1 MNKKYIVRLVA
12 EEREKLES
20 LVKRGKN
27 QVYKI
32 KHANILLIIDADG
45 PNVSDHDAAI
55 MLRCHQNTVRNV
67 RQRFVEA
74 GLDAALERKE
84 QQRPS
89 RAKKLDGEKEARL
102 IAVACSEPPSG
113 RAKWT
118 LHMLADELVSLNV
131 VDEISHETVRQTLKK
146 TNLSLICGNA
156 G

>member
-45 PNVSDHDAAI
+45 PNVSDQDAAV
-55 MLRCHQNTVRNV
+55 MLHCHQNTVRNV

-74 GLDAALERKE
+74 GLVY
-84 QQRPS
+84 
-89 RAKKLDGEKEARL
+89 KKIKKSQYLF
-102 IAVACSEPPSG
+102 SG
-113 RAKWT
+113 FNI
-118 LHMLADELVSLNV
+118 LVP
-131 VDEISHETVRQTLKK
+131 
-146 TNLSLICGNA
+146 
-156 G
+156 